1 MSVSRTPSRPVR
13 PIYTAEQRRRRD
25 ETRWTLVQGI
35 LAPAQF
41 LVFLISLALVL
52 RFLATGEGAGL
63 AAASIVVKTLFLYA
77 IMVTGSLWEKAVF
90 GNYLFVPAF
99 FWEDAVSMVVIALH
113 TAYVVALIAGW
124 GSTTAQMLIAL
135 AAYATY
141 VVNAGQFLLK
151 LRAARRQ
158 VPGRAGSSEAGS
170 SEIRS
175 ASALEMAR

>member
-1 MSVSRTPSRPVR
+1 MIPAAFTA
-13 PIYTAEQRRRRD
+13 YTGKDHWQ
-25 ETRWTLVQGI
+25 
-35 LAPAQF
+35 
-41 LVFLISLALVL
+41 VL
-52 RFLATGEGAGL
+52 LQAR
-63 AAASIVVKTLFLYA
+63 A
-77 IMVTGSLWEKAVF
+77 IE
-90 GNYLFVPAF
+90 N
-99 FWEDAVSMVVIALH
+99 